1 MQKISPSPH
10 QNPEMIGKH
19 LKHKTSDSRHSL
31 ARQSSYSSYPDPD
44 HPHTKTP
51 YKRQRKFRYLIYSL
65 FLSLSLCSFIV
76 SPSSYAATK
85 PADAKGKNIVRE
97 EKTCGKGQYF
107 NQETKR
113 CRKIPPQKMKTCK
126 AGYFLNVKTNRCNKI
141 AVLKKPSQPNNPTR
155 THKPHVGST
164 NPTHPHSVQS
174 QNEAGSS
181 SSITKNPRTPESSN
195 DNQSSK
201 KEQKTCQSGYFL
213 NKVTGRCNKIHL
225 QTPKTCPAGF
235 FINKVTG
242 RCNKNQIENE
252 KKPCRADQY
261 RNPKTG
267 RCHKVAAPT
276 APKTCP
282 AGKTLNP
289 TTNRCKGEEKPHEIK
304 PCKEGYERNEETH
317 RCRKVHQNTGASNPV
332 EVPKLGDGK
341 EDQKKNFQGTTAVAG
356 SAAVGVGI
364 AIFQFKD
371 EILVIIRKFFFH
383 K

>member
-1 MQKISPSPH
+1 MSTTIRELEPKEVW
-10 QNPEMIGKH
+10 N
-19 LKHKTSDSRHSL
+19 R
-31 ARQSSYSSYPDPD
+31 
-44 HPHTKTP
+44 
-51 YKRQRKFRYLIYSL
+51 F
-65 FLSLSLCSFIV
+65 
-76 SPSSYAATK
+76 
-85 PADAKGKNIVRE
+85 ADIN
-97 EKTCGKGQYF
+97 
-107 NQETKR
+107 
-113 CRKIPPQKMKTCK
+113 
-126 AGYFLNVKTNRCNKI
+126 
-141 AVLKKPSQPNNPTR
+141 AV
-155 THKPHVGST
+155 
-164 NPTHPHSVQS
+164 
-174 QNEAGSS
+174 
-181 SSITKNPRTPESSN
+181 PRP
-195 DNQSSK
+195 SK
-201 KEQKTCQSGYFL
+201 KEQKICQPGYFL

-252 KKPCRADQY
+252 KKPCKADQY

-267 RCHKVAAPT
+267 RCHKVAAPI

-282 AGKTLNP
+282 AGKALNP
-289 TTNRCKGEEKPHEIK
+289 ATNRCKGEEKPHEIK

-332 EVPKLGDGK
+332 EVPKLGDSK

>member
-1 MQKISPSPH
+1 MQKISPFPH

-31 ARQSSYSSYPDPD
+31 ARQSSYSSCPDHD

-65 FLSLSLCSFIV
+65 FLSLSLCSFTV

-85 PADAKGKNIVRE
+85 PADAKGKNIVKE

-141 AVLKKPSQPNNPTR
+141 AVPKKPSQPNNPTR

-164 NPTHPHSVQS
+164 NTTHPDSDQS

-181 SSITKNPRTPESSN
+181 SSTTKNPRTPESSN

-201 KEQKTCQSGYFL
+201 KEQKICQPGYFL
-213 NKVTGRCNKIHL
+213 NKVTGRCHKI
-225 QTPKTCPAGF
+225 TAS
-235 FINKVTG
+235 
-242 RCNKNQIENE
+242 
-252 KKPCRADQY
+252 
-261 RNPKTG
+261 
-267 RCHKVAAPT
+267 T

-282 AGKTLNP
+282 AGKALNP
-289 TTNRCKGEEKPHEIK
+289 ATNRCKGEEKPHEIK

-332 EVPKLGDGK
+332 EVPKLGDSK